1 MPLSIKYKI
10 RFGTIFLFLLALLSG
25 GLSIFYLASLR
36 IDSRNILKAN
46 YESLQFCHE
55 MQRDLDSITHQRLQF
70 IDSFEIE
77 LARQE
82 LNITEPGEQQA
93 TLQLRQQFE
102 LLKKGDRSELISLSI
117 DNLLHRI
124 LLLNMTAIKD
134 KNEKT
139 EAASEEA
146 MTFLITAVAFIFIVG
161 LTFTYNF
168 PFIITTPIQKL
179 TEGIQA
185 ISQKKYAHRVHI
197 ESRDE
202 FGQLARSFN
211 EMAERLE
218 YFENSNLNKILFEK
232 SRAEAVI
239 NSLKDAS
246 IGIDR
251 DNKILFANS
260 QAMQL
265 LGVKAADIVGQS
277 VESFSQRNDLFRFLT
292 EQESSAPFKIVVDGR
307 ENYFTREVVE
317 IEQGDSKS
325 KVIVIKNITTF
336 KELDVAKTHFIATIS
351 HELKTPLASSD
362 FSLKLL
368 EDERI
373 GKLSPEQKELVQN
386 IKQDNQRILK
396 ILSELLNMS
405 QVEAGRIQ
413 LKVLKVAP
421 ASIVNTALETV
432 GAMAREKGLQIKEDI
447 EPGLPDLMADAEKTS
462 WVLNNLLTNA
472 IRFSPTDSEVLITVK
487 RVDDSIEFTVTDHGS
502 GIAGEYQ
509 AKIFDRYFQV
519 PGSRSKGSGLGLAI
533 SKEFIEAQG
542 GVIWVKS
549 KLGEGSRFGFRLP
562 IQEAR

>member
-10 RFGTIFLFLLALLSG
+10 RLGTIFLFFLAMLSG
-25 GLSIFYLASLR
+25 GLSIYYLATLR
-36 IDSRNILKAN
+36 RDSRNILKAN

-55 MQRDLDSITHQRLQF
+55 MQKDLDSISHHHVRYL
-70 IDSFEIE
+70 DSFEKQLI
-77 LARQE
+77 LQE
-82 LNITEPGEQQA
+82 SNITEAGEQTA
-93 TLQLRQQFE
+93 TRQLRAQFE
-102 LLKKGDRSELISLSI
+102 LLKKGDQSELVKWSI
-117 DNLLHRI
+117 DSRLQEV
-124 LLLNMTAIKD
+124 LLLNMIAIKN

-139 EAASEEA
+139 ENAAEEA

-168 PFIITTPIQKL
+168 PFIITTPIRKL
-179 TEGIQA
+179 TDAIRE
-185 ISQKKYAHRVHI
+185 ISQKNYNYRVHI

-251 DNKILFANS
+251 DNKVLFANS

-265 LGVKAADIVGQS
+265 LGVKPNDIVGQS
-277 VESFSQRNDLFRFLT
+277 VAQFSLRNDLFRYLV
-292 EQESSAPFKIVVDGR
+292 EEESSAPFKIVVDGR

-373 GKLSPEQKELVQN
+373 GSLTSEQKELVQH

-413 LKVLKVAP
+413 LNTQSVSPLFIVQSAIDTVSTVASEQGIVLQQ
-421 ASIVNTALETV
+421 IV
-432 GAMAREKGLQIKEDI
+432 
-447 EPGLPDLMADAEKTS
+447 EPGIPDIHVDAEKTS

-472 IRFSPTDSEVLITVK
+472 IKYSPYGSEVLVQVK
-487 RVDDSIEFTVTDHGS
+487 QQSSGVEFTVTDHGP
-502 GIAGEYQ
+502 GIPEEYQ
-509 AKIFDRYFQV
+509 SRLFERYFQV
-519 PGSRSKGSGLGLAI
+519 PGSKSKGSGLGLAI

-542 GVIWVKS
+542 GTIWVHS
-549 KLGEGSRFGFRLP
+549 QLGQGSQFGFRLP
-562 IQEAR
+562 AKRP

>member
-36 IDSRNILKAN
+36 KDSRNILKAN

-55 MQRDLDSITHQRLQF
+55 MQRDLDSITHQQPQF

-82 LNITEPGEQQA
+82 MNITEPGEQQA
-93 TLQLRQQFE
+93 TIELRQQFE
-102 LLKKGDRSELISLSI
+102 LLKKGDRSELVSLSI

-139 EAASEEA
+139 ETASEEA

-179 TEGIQA
+179 TEGIRA

-197 ESRDE
+197 ESKDE

-292 EQESSAPFKIVVDGR
+292 EQESSAPFKIVVEGR

-317 IEQGDSKS
+317 VEQGESKS

-373 GKLSPEQKELVQN
+373 GQLSPEQKELVQH

-413 LKVLKVAP
+413 LKVQKVSP
-421 ASIVNTALETV
+421 SFIVNAALETV
-432 GAMAREKGLQIKEDI
+432 GAVAKEKGLQIKEVI
-447 EPGLPDLMADAEKTS
+447 EPGLPDLLADAEKTS

-472 IRFSPTDSEVLITVK
+472 IRYSPTDGEVLITAK
-487 RVDDSIEFTVTDHGS
+487 NTGDSIEFTVTDHGP
-502 GIAGEYQ
+502 GIAEEYQ
-509 AKIFDRYFQV
+509 EKIFDRYFQV

-542 GVIWVKS
+542 GMIWVKS
-549 KLGEGSRFGFRLP
+549 KLGEGSLFGFRLP
-562 IQEAR
+562 MQ

>member
-36 IDSRNILKAN
+36 KDSRNILKAN

-55 MQRDLDSITHQRLQF
+55 MQRDLDSITHQQPQF

-82 LNITEPGEQQA
+82 MNITEPGEQQA
-93 TLQLRQQFE
+93 TIELRQQFE
-102 LLKKGDRSELISLSI
+102 LLKKGDRSELVSLSI

-139 EAASEEA
+139 ETASEEA

-179 TEGIQA
+179 TEGIRA

-197 ESRDE
+197 ESKDE

-292 EQESSAPFKIVVDGR
+292 EQESSAPFKIVVEGR

-317 IEQGDSKS
+317 VEQGESKS
-325 KVIVIKNITTF
+325 RVIVIKNITTF

-373 GKLSPEQKELVQN
+373 GQLSPEQKELVQH

-413 LKVLKVAP
+413 LKVQKVSP
-421 ASIVNTALETV
+421 SFIVNAALETV
-432 GAMAREKGLQIKEDI
+432 GAVAKEKGLQIKEVI
-447 EPGLPDLMADAEKTS
+447 EPGLPDLLADAEKTS

-472 IRFSPTDSEVLITVK
+472 IRYSPTDGEVLITAK
-487 RVDDSIEFTVTDHGS
+487 NTGDSIEFTVTDHGP
-502 GIAGEYQ
+502 GIAEEYQ
-509 AKIFDRYFQV
+509 EKIFDRYFQV

-542 GVIWVKS
+542 GMIWVKS
-549 KLGEGSRFGFRLP
+549 KLGEGSLFGFRLP
-562 IQEAR
+562 MQ

>member
-10 RFGTIFLFLLALLSG
+10 RLGTIFLFFLAILSG
-25 GLSIFYLASLR
+25 GLSIYYLATLR
-36 IDSRNILKAN
+36 KDSRNILKAN

-55 MQRDLDSITHQRLQF
+55 MQKDLDSIGHRQF
-70 IDSFEIE
+70 RYLDSFE
-77 LARQE
+77 RQLVLQE
-82 LNITEPGEQQA
+82 ANITEAGEHQA
-93 TLQLRQQFE
+93 TRQLRDQFE
-102 LLKKGDRSELISLSI
+102 LLRRGDQSELVKLAI
-117 DNLLHRI
+117 DSQLQQV
-124 LLLNMTAIKD
+124 LLLNMIAIKN

-139 EAASEEA
+139 ENAAEEA

-179 TEGIQA
+179 TAAIRE
-185 ISQKKYAHRVHI
+185 ISQKNYSYRVHI

-265 LGVKAADIVGQS
+265 LGVKPADVIGQS
-277 VESFSQRNDLFRFLT
+277 AEQFSKRNDLFRYLIEEDST
-292 EQESSAPFKIVVDGR
+292 APFKIVVEGR

-317 IEQGDSKS
+317 IEQGESKS

-373 GKLSPEQKELVQN
+373 GSLTAEQKELVQH

-413 LKVLKVAP
+413 LRKQNVAP
-421 ASIVNTALETV
+421 LFIVRSAIETV
-432 GAMAREKGLQIKEDI
+432 ATVAHEQGILLKELV
-447 EPGLPDLMADAEKTS
+447 EPGLPDIAVDEEKTS

-472 IRFSPTDSEVLITVK
+472 IKYSPGGEEVTVQVK
-487 RVDDSIEFTVTDHGS
+487 RNNGAVEFTVTDHGP
-502 GIAGEYQ
+502 GIPQEYQ
-509 AKIFDRYFQV
+509 GRLFERYFQV
-519 PGSRSKGSGLGLAI
+519 PGSKSKGSGLGLAI

-542 GVIWVKS
+542 GSIWVQS
-549 KLGEGSRFGFRLP
+549 ELGQGSLFGFRLP
-562 IQEAR
+562 LPVA

>member
-36 IDSRNILKAN
+36 KDSRNILKAN

-55 MQRDLDSITHQRLQF
+55 MQRDLDSITHQQPQF

-82 LNITEPGEQQA
+82 MNITEPGEQQA
-93 TLQLRQQFE
+93 TIELRQQFE
-102 LLKKGDRSELISLSI
+102 LLKKGDRSELVSLSI

-139 EAASEEA
+139 ETASEEA

-179 TEGIQA
+179 TEGIRA

-197 ESRDE
+197 ESKDE

-307 ENYFTREVVE
+307 ENYFTRELVE
-317 IEQGDSKS
+317 VEQGDSKS

-373 GKLSPEQKELVQN
+373 GQLSPEQKELVQH

-413 LKVLKVAP
+413 LKVQKVSP
-421 ASIVNTALETV
+421 SFIVNAALETV
-432 GAMAREKGLQIKEDI
+432 GAVAKEKGLQIKEVI
-447 EPGLPDLMADAEKTS
+447 EPGLPDLLADAEKTS

-472 IRFSPTDSEVLITVK
+472 IRFSPTDGEVLITAK
-487 RVDDSIEFTVTDHGS
+487 NTGDSIEFTVTDHGP
-502 GIAGEYQ
+502 GIAEEYQ
-509 AKIFDRYFQV
+509 EKIFDRYFQV

-542 GVIWVKS
+542 GMIWVKS
-549 KLGEGSRFGFRLP
+549 KLGEGSLFGFRLP
-562 IQEAR
+562 MQETR

>member
-36 IDSRNILKAN
+36 KDSRNILKAN

-55 MQRDLDSITHQRLQF
+55 MQRDLDSITHQQPQF

-82 LNITEPGEQQA
+82 MNITEPGEQQA
-93 TLQLRQQFE
+93 TIELRQQFE

-139 EAASEEA
+139 ETASEEA

-179 TEGIQA
+179 TEGIRA

-197 ESRDE
+197 ESKDE

-292 EQESSAPFKIVVDGR
+292 EQESSAPFKIVVEGR

-317 IEQGDSKS
+317 VEQGESKS

-373 GKLSPEQKELVQN
+373 GQLSPEQKELVQH

-413 LKVLKVAP
+413 LKVQKVSP
-421 ASIVNTALETV
+421 SFIVNAALETV
-432 GAMAREKGLQIKEDI
+432 GAVAKEKGLQIKEVI
-447 EPGLPDLMADAEKTS
+447 EPGLPDLLADAEKTS

-472 IRFSPTDSEVLITVK
+472 IRYSPTDGEVLITAK
-487 RVDDSIEFTVTDHGS
+487 NTGDSIEFTVTDHGP
-502 GIAGEYQ
+502 GIAEEYQ
-509 AKIFDRYFQV
+509 EKIFDRYFQV

-542 GVIWVKS
+542 GMIWVKS
-549 KLGEGSRFGFRLP
+549 KLGEGSLFGFRLP
-562 IQEAR
+562 MQ

>member
-36 IDSRNILKAN
+36 KDSRNILKAN

-55 MQRDLDSITHQRLQF
+55 MQRDLDSITHQQPQF
-70 IDSFEIE
+70 IDSFEVE

-82 LNITEPGEQQA
+82 MNITEPGEQQA
-93 TLQLRQQFE
+93 TIELRQQFE
-102 LLKKGDRSELISLSI
+102 LLKKGDRSELVSLSI

-139 EAASEEA
+139 ETASEEA

-179 TEGIQA
+179 TEGIRA

-197 ESRDE
+197 ESKDE

-292 EQESSAPFKIVVDGR
+292 EQESSAPFKIVVEGR

-317 IEQGDSKS
+317 VEQGESKS

-373 GKLSPEQKELVQN
+373 GQLSPEQKELVQH

-413 LKVLKVAP
+413 LKVQKVSP
-421 ASIVNTALETV
+421 SFIVNAALETV
-432 GAMAREKGLQIKEDI
+432 GAVAKEKGLQIKEVI
-447 EPGLPDLMADAEKTS
+447 EPGLPDLLADAEKTS

-472 IRFSPTDSEVLITVK
+472 IRYSPTDGEVLITAK
-487 RVDDSIEFTVTDHGS
+487 NTGDSIEFTVTDHGP
-502 GIAGEYQ
+502 GIAEEYQ
-509 AKIFDRYFQV
+509 EKIFDRYFQV

-542 GVIWVKS
+542 GMIWVKS
-549 KLGEGSRFGFRLP
+549 KLGEGSLFGFRLP
-562 IQEAR
+562 MQ